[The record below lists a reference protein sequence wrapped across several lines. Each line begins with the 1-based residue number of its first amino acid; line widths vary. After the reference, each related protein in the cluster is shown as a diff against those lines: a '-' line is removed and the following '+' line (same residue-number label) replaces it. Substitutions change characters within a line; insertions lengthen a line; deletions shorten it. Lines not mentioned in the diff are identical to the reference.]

1 MRVCMCLRYRVVI
14 PREDFGEFLFLGGQA
29 RFTDVDCS
37 GTPIFHLPL
46 HVDAGV
52 AVEITIGPHA
62 LGGTCIAVE
71 GLQVRARVGGADDDE
86 EEEDDDDDGGVDFA
100 DEPPA
105 PWRRF
110 DGGSGGAGGGA
121 GPSLVV

>member
-1 MRVCMCLRYRVVI
+1 MI

-62 LGGTCIAVE
+62 LGGLCIAVE
-71 GLQVRARVGGADDDE
+71 GLQVRARVGGADD
-86 EEEDDDDDGGVDFA
+86 EEEDEADDDDGGVDFA

>member
-1 MRVCMCLRYRVVI
+1 MI

-29 RFTDVDCS
+29 RFTDVDCG
-37 GTPIFHLPL
+37 GTPIFNLPL
-46 HVDAGV
+46 HIDAGV
-52 AVEITIGPHA
+52 AFEITIGPHA
-62 LGGTCIAVE
+62 LGGSCIAVE
-71 GLQVRARVGGADDDE
+71 GLQVRARDGAGGADDED
-86 EEEDDDDDGGVDFA
+86 EDDEDDGEVDFA

>member
-1 MRVCMCLRYRVVI
+1 MRACMSLRYRVVI

-62 LGGTCIAVE
+62 LGGSCIAVE
-71 GLQVRARVGGADDDE
+71 GLQVRARVGGADD
-86 EEEDDDDDGGVDFA
+86 EEEDDADDDDGGVDFA